1 MKETVLVTGAGP
13 NGITGK
19 LIREKLANEYMILAP
34 SSKELDLTND
44 DIVNRFFENNKIDYV
59 IHCATFRPLH
69 NTTKHFVDDILES
82 NLRMYFTLARQSKHY
97 KKMIYFGSGAEYAKT
112 SGIINVKEENVGRE
126 IPKDQYGFGKYI
138 MNEHARN
145 SDNIYNLRLFGTI
158 NPYERCSK
166 NVISNICA
174 KAICSNKINLQKN
187 CKFSF
192 VDMDDVIN
200 IIKRI
205 LREDLQYHDFNITSG
220 KVFYLSEIA
229 EIISNISSKHNLVIF
244 ENEGLNLE
252 YTGSNERIINQLRNF
267 KFTEIADSLKKVYD
281 YYYQN
286 QALIDIDKLDSRWK

>member
-112 SGIINVKEENVGRE
+112 SGIINVKEEN
-126 IPKDQYGFGKYI
+126 
-138 MNEHARN
+138 A
-145 SDNIYNLRLFGTI
+145 L
-158 NPYERCSK
+158 
-166 NVISNICA
+166 NVIYLTKYYLIKKRKSLSFFDAYLIYE
-174 KAICSNKINLQKN
+174 INNYVHDKFD
-187 CKFSF
+187 CKFEGF
-192 VDMDDVIN
+192 YYILDEKC
-200 IIKRI
+200 IK
-205 LREDLQYHDFNITSG
+205 
-220 KVFYLSEIA
+220 
-229 EIISNISSKHNLVIF
+229 
-244 ENEGLNLE
+244 
-252 YTGSNERIINQLRNF
+252 
-267 KFTEIADSLKKVYD
+267 D
-281 YYYQN
+281 YKG
-286 QALIDIDKLDSRWK
+286 AK